1 MLCWLLGAVEPED
14 PTVAFVVNGQR
25 FTLSRA
31 HVQAVMESVSPEPIQ
46 SHAVLVG
53 RQKYPVKQVFAL
65 TTGLDRLDFT
75 SSIARRQLGRLGFQ
89 LTRE

>member
-1 MLCWLLGAVEPED
+1 MAQG
-14 PTVAFVVNGQR
+14 TTISFTVNGRR

-31 HVQAVMESVSPEPIQ
+31 KVQSLMEYVEPEPIQ

-53 RQKYPVKQVFAL
+53 RRTYPVKQVFAL

-89 LTRE
+89 LSRK